1 MAKTSEANFQ
11 LRIQKLLMLV
21 MWIGR
26 GDGWK
31 EGIEQLALVK
41 FRAVMACWLISK
53 NQFLFLDFASGKIL
67 MFHFLMGLTLEFG
80 LVWMC
85 HSIT

>member
-41 FRAVMACWLISK
+41 FRTVMACWLISK
-53 NQFLFLDFASGKIL
+53 KSILILGLCFWKDFNVSLLDGFDIG
-67 MFHFLMGLTLEFG
+67 
-80 LVWMC
+80 VWLGVDV
-85 HSIT
+85 S